1 MLVAEGRAETERA
14 SRYLV
19 QLCRHVHLV
28 AQHNP
33 RMQAHVH
40 WSHDRGEISFGWGR
54 CTLRAHPR
62 VLTLRAEA
70 PDEERLHQLQQRV
83 ADRLQQ
89 IGRRDRL
96 TVTWTLATP
105 AGRPAT
111 EEDTQRG

>member
-62 VLTLRAEA
+62 VLTLRAEVDRGGHPTWLTNPA
-70 PDEERLHQLQQRV
+70 PP
-83 ADRLQQ
+83 
-89 IGRRDRL
+89 
-96 TVTWTLATP
+96 TP
-105 AGRPAT
+105 AACPA
-111 EEDTQRG
+111 G